1 MNCCLD
7 DRKGSQSAHFLFRL
21 FSHFYFYF
29 LMFNCMAEWKLRVL
43 LVVKSNLSSCG
54 SSGGL
59 GLAAVDAAALTVF
72 VLQYR
77 IPL

>member
-1 MNCCLD
+1 
-7 DRKGSQSAHFLFRL
+7 
-21 FSHFYFYF
+21 
-29 LMFNCMAEWKLRVL
+29 MFNCMAEWKLRVL
-43 LVVKSNLSSCG
+43 LVVKSNLSSYG

>member
-1 MNCCLD
+1 
-7 DRKGSQSAHFLFRL
+7 
-21 FSHFYFYF
+21 
-29 LMFNCMAEWKLRVL
+29 MFNCMAEWKLRVL

>member
-1 MNCCLD
+1 
-7 DRKGSQSAHFLFRL
+7 
-21 FSHFYFYF
+21 
-29 LMFNCMAEWKLRVL
+29 MFNCMAEWKLRVL
-43 LVVKSNLSSCG
+43 LVVKSNLSSYG
-54 SSGGL
+54 SSG